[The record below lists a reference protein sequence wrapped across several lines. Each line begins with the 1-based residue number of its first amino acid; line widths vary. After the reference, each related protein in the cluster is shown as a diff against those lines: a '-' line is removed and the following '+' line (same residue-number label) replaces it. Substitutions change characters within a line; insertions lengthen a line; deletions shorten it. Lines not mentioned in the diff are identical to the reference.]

1 MENIRNRKYNSLGV
15 RTRFLKT
22 NESIIGNP
30 RMVYNVSQGLLKITN
45 NEEIIFKLVTP
56 YETVKL
62 SDNQVM
68 TAERDST
75 VVTWNYLD
83 KLHELPRLRDQF
95 LINLSQQ
102 QIKSEELI
110 QILAIS
116 NSKEKIFRY
125 LRFWCSYKES
135 ELIQTAF
142 LSSNPNNLFIKV
154 PFNITHSEIAANTGL
169 TRVTVTRLIK
179 ELRNEGL
186 LLSND
191 TIIKEKIFVLDVESN
206 I

>member
-125 LRFWCSYKES
+125 LRFWCSYK
-135 ELIQTAF
+135 IPD
-142 LSSNPNNLFIKV
+142 SNKVSCENSNNLFIKV

-191 TIIKEKIFVLDVESN
+191 TIVQEKIFVLDVESN